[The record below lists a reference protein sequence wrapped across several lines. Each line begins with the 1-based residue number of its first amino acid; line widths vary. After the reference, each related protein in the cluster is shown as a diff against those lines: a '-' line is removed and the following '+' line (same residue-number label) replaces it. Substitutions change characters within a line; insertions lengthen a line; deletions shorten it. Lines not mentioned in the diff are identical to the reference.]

1 MDVFLNK
8 IICMHPIE
16 YYRDEF
22 ITYLESKTSTKEPIN
37 LYAPIN
43 YILGLGG
50 KRLRPVLVLMTAD
63 IFGCDYKK
71 ALDAALAIEVFHNF
85 SLVHDDIMDEAPLRR
100 GKATI
105 HQKYDINTGILS
117 GDVMLIYA
125 YKYLL
130 DIEKKEVIPEILSIF
145 TKVSADVCIGQQYD
159 INFETAKQVTIE
171 EYLKMIELKTAAL
184 IAGAMYTG
192 ALLAGASKVDC
203 QNLYEFGLNIGTAFQ
218 LQDDILDTYGDAATF
233 GKRIGGDI
241 VQNKKT
247 YLVLTALERANS
259 TQKKQLENLLSSHP
273 VDEEAKIE
281 EVTQLF
287 NELNIKE
294 LANKKRDEYHLK
306 AVKNLESLAIEGKKL
321 IPLKNVAE
329 SLLKRVQ

>member
-1 MDVFLNK
+1 MYTVKALKSLFLEYMEANK
-8 IICMHPIE
+8 FDYSPRE
-16 YYRDEF
+16 LF
-22 ITYLESKTSTKEPIN
+22 EPVD
-37 LYAPIN
+37 
-43 YILGLGG
+43 YILQLGG
-50 KRLRPVLVLMTAD
+50 KRLRPVLLLMSYNLYKED
-63 IFGCDYKK
+63 IK
-71 ALDAALAIEVFHNF
+71 AALPAAYAYEIFHNF

-259 TQKKQLENLLSSHP
+259 TQRKQLENLLSSHP

>member
-1 MDVFLNK
+1 
-8 IICMHPIE
+8 
-16 YYRDEF
+16 
-22 ITYLESKTSTKEPIN
+22 
-37 LYAPIN
+37 
-43 YILGLGG
+43 
-50 KRLRPVLVLMTAD
+50 
-63 IFGCDYKK
+63 
-71 ALDAALAIEVFHNF
+71 
-85 SLVHDDIMDEAPLRR
+85 
-100 GKATI
+100 
-105 HQKYDINTGILS
+105 
-117 GDVMLIYA
+117 MLIYA

-306 AVKNLESLAIEGKKL
+306 SVKNLESLAIEGKKL

>member
-1 MDVFLNK
+1 MYTTKALKSLFLEYMEANK
-8 IICMHPIE
+8 F
-16 YYRDEF
+16 EF
-22 ITYLESKTSTKEPIN
+22 SPRELFEPVD
-37 LYAPIN
+37 
-43 YILGLGG
+43 YILQLGG
-50 KRLRPVLVLMTAD
+50 KRLRPVLLLMSYNLYQEEV
-63 IFGCDYKK
+63 IQS
-71 ALDAALAIEVFHNF
+71 LPAAYAYEIFHNF

-105 HQKYDINTGILS
+105 HHKYDINTGILS

-130 DIEKKEVIPEILSIF
+130 DLEKKEAIPEVLSIF
-145 TKVSADVCIGQQYD
+145 TKVSTDVCIGQQYD

-171 EYLKMIELKTAAL
+171 EYLQMIELKTAAL

-192 ALLAGASKVDC
+192 ALLAGATKVDC

-218 LQDDILDTYGDAATF
+218 LQDDILDTYGNAATF

-247 YLVLTALERANS
+247 YLVLIALERANS
-259 TQKKQLENLLSSHP
+259 TQREELENLLSSRP
-273 VDEEAKIE
+273 IDEAGKIE
-281 EVTQLF
+281 KVTQLF
-287 NELNIKE
+287 KELNIKE

-306 AVKNLESLAIEGKKL
+306 ALGNLNDLAIDKKKL
-321 IPLKNVAE
+321 IPLKEVAD
-329 SLLKRVQ
+329 SLLQRVQ

>member
-1 MDVFLNK
+1 MYTVKAIKSLFLEYMEANK
-8 IICMHPIE
+8 FELSPRE
-16 YYRDEF
+16 LF
-22 ITYLESKTSTKEPIN
+22 EPVD
-37 LYAPIN
+37 
-43 YILGLGG
+43 YILQLGG
-50 KRLRPVLVLMTAD
+50 KRLRPVLLLMSYNLYQED
-63 IFGCDYKK
+63 IK
-71 ALDAALAIEVFHNF
+71 AALPAAYAYEIFHNF
-85 SLVHDDIMDEAPLRR
+85 SLVHDDIMDEAPIRR

-130 DIEKKEVIPEILSIF
+130 DLEKKEAIPEILSIF
-145 TKVSADVCIGQQYD
+145 TKVSTDVCIGQQYD
-159 INFETAKQVTIE
+159 INFETANQVAIE

-184 IAGAMYTG
+184 IAGAMYSG
-192 ALLAGASKVDC
+192 ALLAGATKVDC

-218 LQDDILDTYGDAATF
+218 LQDDILDTFGNAATF

-259 TQKKQLENLLSSHP
+259 AQKKQIEDLLSSHP
-273 VDEEAKIE
+273 IDEAGKIK
-281 EVTQLF
+281 EVTELF

-294 LANKKRDEYHLK
+294 LANKKRDEYHSRAL
-306 AVKNLESLAIEGKKL
+306 KNLDSLAIDREKL
-321 IPLKNVAE
+321 TPLKMVAE
-329 SLLKRVQ
+329 SLLQRVQ